1 MIEKF
6 RKNASNKFS
15 NFGCCGACICFG
27 GNEVLKPFN
36 ALSIFVKSNLK
47 YTLMSAYLIGRI
59 ISYHP
64 AEMRKDTQ
72 G

>member
-1 MIEKF
+1 MLQTNLVILVVVGHAFALEAMKF
-6 RKNASNKFS
+6 LNHSMLLVF
-15 NFGCCGACICFG
+15 
-27 GNEVLKPFN
+27 
-36 ALSIFVKSNLK
+36 FVKSNLK